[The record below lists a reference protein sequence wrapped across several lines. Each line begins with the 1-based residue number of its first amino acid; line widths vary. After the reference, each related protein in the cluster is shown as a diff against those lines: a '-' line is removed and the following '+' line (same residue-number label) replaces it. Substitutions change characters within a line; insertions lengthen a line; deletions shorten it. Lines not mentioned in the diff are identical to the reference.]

1 MHMGI
6 DMLFVI
12 AQSAV
17 VGLNQIVYSIIQTPR
32 TLSSD
37 ETVLSVPHPFPFSRL
52 NPTPSLSINHH
63 LVSCP
68 KPRGLGSTDR
78 PKLKDKRKADVYRPC
93 AGPIT
98 SWS

>member
-17 VGLNQIVYSIIQTPR
+17 VGLTQIVYSILQTPR

-37 ETVLSVPHPFPFSRL
+37 ETVLSVP
-52 NPTPSLSINHH
+52 TPSRFPVLIQ
-63 LVSCP
+63 
-68 KPRGLGSTDR
+68 RR
-78 PKLKDKRKADVYRPC
+78 R
-93 AGPIT
+93 
-98 SWS
+98 